1 MVHSLRGFAQH
12 SRRSLCSPPHSRHV
26 RRGLAATII
35 ALALVACTPASG
47 DPGEETIHIRLRYS
61 RFHPSTFAF
70 DVGTTVTF
78 VVANA
83 DPIDHEFILGDR
95 AVQIAHERGTE
106 AYHPPRPGE
115 MTVPGGETL
124 STTYTFTQP
133 GDLILGCHLPGHYAY
148 GMRAV
153 VHVA

>member
-1 MVHSLRGFAQH
+1 MVHSLRGFAQR
-12 SRRSLCSPPHSRHV
+12 SRRSLCYPPHPRHV

-47 DPGEETIHIRLRYS
+47 DPGEETIHVRLRYS
-61 RFHPSTFAF
+61 RFQPSTFSF
-70 DVGTTVTF
+70 DAGTTVTF
-78 VVANA
+78 VVQNA

-95 AVQIAHERGTE
+95 AVQIAHERDTE
-106 AYHPPRPGE
+106 AYHPPRAGE

-124 STTYTFTQP
+124 STTYRFTEP

>member
-1 MVHSLRGFAQH
+1 MVDSLREFA
-12 SRRSLCSPPHSRHV
+12 V
-26 RRGLAATII
+26 RRGLAATVV
-35 ALALVACTPASG
+35 ALALAACTPASG
-47 DPGEETIHIRLRYS
+47 DTDEETVRIRLRYS
-61 RFHPSTFAF
+61 RFQPASFTFDA
-70 DVGTTVTF
+70 GTTVTF
-78 VVANA
+78 VVENA

-106 AYHPPRPGE
+106 PYHPPRPGE
-115 MTVPGGETL
+115 MTVLAGETL
-124 STTYTFTQP
+124 STTYTFTEP

>member
-1 MVHSLRGFAQH
+1 MVHSLGAFAQRSCH
-12 SRRSLCSPPHSRHV
+12 SLCYPPHV
-26 RRGLAATII
+26 RRGLATTII

-47 DPGEETIHIRLRYS
+47 DPGEETIHLRLRYS
-61 RFHPSTFAF
+61 RFHPSTFSF
-70 DVGTTVTF
+70 DAGTTVTF
-78 VVANA
+78 VVANV

-115 MTVPGGETL
+115 MTVPAGETL

-133 GDLILGCHLPGHYAY
+133 GDLIIGCHLPGHYAY

>member
-1 MVHSLRGFAQH
+1 MVRSLRGFAQR
-12 SRRSLCSPPHSRHV
+12 SRRSLCYPPHPRHV
-26 RRGLAATII
+26 RRGLAATIVG
-35 ALALVACTPASG
+35 LALVACAPASG
-47 DPGEETIHIRLRYS
+47 DVGEETVHVRLRYS
-61 RFHPSTFAF
+61 RFQPSSFSF
-70 DVGTTVTF
+70 DAGTTVTF
-78 VVANA
+78 VVENA

-115 MTVPGGETL
+115 MTVPAGETL

-133 GDLILGCHLPGHYAY
+133 GRLILGCHLPGHYAY

>member
-1 MVHSLRGFAQH
+1 MVQSLRGFAQR
-12 SRRSLCSPPHSRHV
+12 SRRSPCSPPHV
-26 RRGLAATII
+26 RRGLAATIV

-47 DPGEETIHIRLRYS
+47 DTGEETIHVRLRYS
-61 RFHPSTFAF
+61 RFQPSTFSF
-70 DVGTTVTF
+70 DAGTTVTF
-78 VVANA
+78 VVSNA

-115 MTVPGGETL
+115 MTVPAGETL

-133 GDLILGCHLPGHYAY
+133 GALILGCHLPGHYAY

>member
-1 MVHSLRGFAQH
+1 MVHSLWGFAQRSH
-12 SRRSLCSPPHSRHV
+12 RSLCYSPHI

-35 ALALVACTPASG
+35 ALALVACAPASG
-47 DPGEETIHIRLRYS
+47 DAGEETVHVRLRYS
-61 RFHPSTFAF
+61 RFQPSTFSF
-70 DVGTTVTF
+70 DAGTTVTF
-78 VVANA
+78 VVENA

-115 MTVPGGETL
+115 MTVPAGETL